1 MRSGYLTAPRDTSRF
16 LPRMISPALA
26 QNATGPWSRKVCDA
40 ALAVCRKAYNRLYL
54 AQNFFRPSSR
64 RISSV
69 RTQLGGAIHSTCGRV
84 ARDDFD
90 VSRMNYSNSP
100 AYLLSI
106 VSAAWFTLMAYRF
119 QKSLALWRIGGAVL
133 GLCVSSICLGLAHAV
148 TLPYTNSEIRRMQW
162 VGVTWTIV
170 IIGITSAIIA
180 AANRNRISSGQKIV
194 SARTSEF

>member
-1 MRSGYLTAPRDTSRF
+1 
-16 LPRMISPALA
+16 
-26 QNATGPWSRKVCDA
+26 
-40 ALAVCRKAYNRLYL
+40 
-54 AQNFFRPSSR
+54 
-64 RISSV
+64 
-69 RTQLGGAIHSTCGRV
+69 
-84 ARDDFD
+84 
-90 VSRMNYSNSP
+90 MNYSNSP

-106 VSAAWFTLMAYRF
+106 VSAVWFTLMAFRF
-119 QKSLALWRIGGAVL
+119 RKSLVLWCIGGAVL

-194 SARTSEF
+194 SARTSESSKMLDSKLFCDPIEFLQPQRGSFVQGLAHAFKCGMGGAACGNVLLILIEGLLEDIQPGI